1 MDEGVRAG
9 DRRWVHSKV
18 GGGYLDDELL
28 IKRAQEGDRAAFN
41 ALVRKYEE
49 RAYKYAFRL
58 TRDPEEAADVVAEAF
73 VRAYNALKNFRSKSS
88 FTTWMYRILTNCFLD
103 LKKKEKGKHN
113 VSLDSALTT
122 EDNEVFRQIEDPDAS
137 PHEAVETHERERRI
151 ERALS
156 KLPEF
161 QRAMVVMYHVEN
173 MTYEE
178 MAAALDLPVGTVKS
192 RLNRARL
199 NLRELLQRHEEL
211 FRL

>member
-1 MDEGVRAG
+1 M
-9 DRRWVHSKV
+9 

-28 IKRAQEGDRAAFN
+28 IKRAQDGDRSAFN
-41 ALVRKYEE
+41 ALVRKHEE

-73 VRAYNALKNFRSKSS
+73 VRAYNALKNFRSNSS
-88 FTTWMYRILTNCFLD
+88 FTTWLYRILTNCFLD

-113 VSLDSALTT
+113 VSLDSALST
-122 EDNEVFRQIEDPDAS
+122 DDHEVYRQIEDPGAS
-137 PHEAVETHERERRI
+137 PHDQAESSERERRV
-151 ERALS
+151 ERALG

-161 QRAMVVMYHVEN
+161 QRAMIVMYHVEN
-173 MTYEE
+173 MTYED

-199 NLRELLQRHEEL
+199 NLRELLIRHEEL
-211 FRL
+211 FRI